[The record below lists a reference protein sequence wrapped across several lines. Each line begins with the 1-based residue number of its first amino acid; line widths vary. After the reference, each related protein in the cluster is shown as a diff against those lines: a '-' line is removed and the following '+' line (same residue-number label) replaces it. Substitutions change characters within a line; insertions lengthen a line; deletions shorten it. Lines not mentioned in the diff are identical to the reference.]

1 MKTGKAIQAQKTKYP
16 VVAAVAL
23 IAALVLGTFV
33 SAQPVA
39 ARGAGGIQ
47 HGINIEL
54 PSNPELMSARSHY
67 SAVAS
72 SAAYSELARL
82 SAEYAVSAVASS
94 AAYSELARLSAEYP
108 VSAVA
113 SSATYSELARLS
125 AEYGVSS
132 ARYTDVAKFYVEK
145 LRAAMGQSTMLASSP
160 ELMTARSY
168 SAVASSAT
176 YSELARLSAEY
187 GVSSAGYT
195 AVSKF
200 YVERLRAEIGR
211 SAGLASNPEL
221 MVARSLYS
229 QPSVACSI
237 SDSELAASPELVFF
251 QQASGC

>member
-82 SAEYAVSAVASS
+82 SAEY
-94 AAYSELARLSAEYP
+94 
-108 VSAVA
+108 
-113 SSATYSELARLS
+113 
-125 AEYGVSS
+125 
-132 ARYTDVAKFYVEK
+132 
-145 LRAAMGQSTMLASSP
+145 
-160 ELMTARSY
+160 
-168 SAVASSAT
+168 
-176 YSELARLSAEY
+176 

>member
-1 MKTGKAIQAQKTKYP
+1 MKTGKAIQAQKTKYS

-47 HGINIEL
+47 HSINIEL

-67 SAVAS
+67 
-72 SAAYSELARL
+72 
-82 SAEYAVSAVASS
+82 SAVASS

-195 AVSKF
+195 AVAKF

-251 QQASGC
+251 QQAPGC